1 VNRAISLWLVILL
14 SACTGQVTE
23 PSYYLLRGG
32 DTGPDSQRLEPSRD
46 FALGSVSIAPYID
59 QPGLVLM
66 TGASE
71 MRAARHHLWAEP
83 VYDAVRNLLIREI
96 SRNYGE
102 YLLPLPPRRDARL
115 INVRINQLHGTG
127 DGAARLVA
135 YWWIGNET
143 EVETAYRFARTQP
156 LSRDGY
162 AALAEA
168 LERLLTELASEITRG
183 MTTAS
188 GLSRE

>member
-1 VNRAISLWLVILL
+1 MNRVMSLCLVMLL
-14 SACTGQVTE
+14 SACAGQVAE
-23 PSYYLLRGG
+23 PSYYLLRG
-32 DTGPDSQRLEPSRD
+32 DTQPESQRLEPSRY

-66 TGASE
+66 TGSNE

-83 VYDAVRNLLIREI
+83 VHETVRNLLMREI
-96 SRNYGE
+96 SRDYGE
-102 YLLPLPPRRDARL
+102 HLLPLPPRRDARL
-115 INVRINQLHGTG
+115 INVRIDQLHGTG

-135 YWWIGNET
+135 YWWIGNEK
-143 EVETAYRFARTQP
+143 EVEAAYRFARTQP

-168 LERLLTELASEITRG
+168 LETLLSELAAEIAGGMEKAKSE
-183 MTTAS
+183 A
-188 GLSRE
+188 E

>member
-1 VNRAISLWLVILL
+1 MNRAILLGLIILL
-14 SACTGQVTE
+14 GACAGQVSE
-23 PSYYLLRGG
+23 PSYYLLRG
-32 DTGPDSQRLEPSRD
+32 DTSPDSQRLKPSRD

-71 MRAARHHLWAEP
+71 MRAARQHLWAEP
-83 VYDAVRNLLIREI
+83 VHEAVRMLLRQEI

-102 YLLPLPPRRDARL
+102 DLLPLPPRRDAHL
-115 INVRINQLHGTG
+115 INVRIDQLHGTG

-135 YWWIGNET
+135 YWWIGNENG
-143 EVETAYRFARTQP
+143 VEAAYRFARTQP

-168 LERLLTELASEITRG
+168 LETLLTDLAAGIARAMHEAKAEAG
-183 MTTAS
+183 
-188 GLSRE
+188 